1 MSEVESKEMR
11 QVRIERDAARA
22 EKSAL
27 INRLNYIEKQS
38 LLGRFSV
45 YTPETVSTSSFIY
58 HLYIRRT
65 QLHHINIISKY
76 RQVTSVR

>member
-1 MSEVESKEMR
+1 MR

-45 YTPETVSTSSFIY
+45 YTPETVSTSSFIC
-58 HLYIRRT
+58 HLYRDFF
-65 QLHHINIISKY
+65 
-76 RQVTSVR
+76 